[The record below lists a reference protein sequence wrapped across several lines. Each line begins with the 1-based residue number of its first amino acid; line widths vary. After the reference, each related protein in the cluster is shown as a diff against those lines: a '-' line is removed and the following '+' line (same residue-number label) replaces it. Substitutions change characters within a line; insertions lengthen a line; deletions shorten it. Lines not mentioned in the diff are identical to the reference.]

1 MQRLTHSHKE
11 NSAII
16 ISSRIR
22 LARNLAGRRFVQAMG
37 SRQLNEVYTVC
48 AAALCKIKKLRG
60 YTLYDMGA
68 LTDFDREILAENRII
83 SKELGDADKGRGAY
97 VSRGGGVSVF
107 INEEDHIR
115 IQAIDFGLELDALYK
130 KADAIDDEIE
140 ERLEYA
146 YSDDIGYIT
155 SCPTN
160 MGTGMRASVM
170 MHLPALS
177 ASMQIDKITR
187 ALNQLGMVVRGAN
200 GEGSDSV
207 NAFFQ
212 LSNQQT
218 LGVSED
224 EIIQKIKTYCKKI
237 CQFEID
243 ARYKALEDDPLAVF
257 DKFLR
262 ARATL
267 ENCKL
272 IDSEEAV
279 ANLSV
284 LRLAADM
291 NFMGSSGGVVE
302 KIDELSTDVL
312 PCHLQNLFD
321 ESAVSERRDVLRA
334 RYLNEAVAE
343 LPPINTKSIKHLL

>member
-1 MQRLTHSHKE
+1 MAKFFDTHKE

-22 LARNLAGRRFVQAMG
+22 LARNLAGRRFVSSMDEG
-37 SRQLNEVYTVC
+37 QLRKVYAEC
-48 AAALCKIKKLRG
+48 AGALRKIGKLRG
-60 YTLYDMGA
+60 YTLYDMGE
-68 LTDFDREILAENRII
+68 LSDFDREMLAEGRII
-83 SKELGDADKGRGAY
+83 SKELEDADKGRGAY
-97 VSRGGGVSVF
+97 VSRSGSTSVF

-115 IQAIDFGLELDALYK
+115 IQTIDAGLELDSLYK

-140 ERLEYA
+140 KRLEYA

-170 MHLPALS
+170 LHLPALS
-177 ASMQIDKITR
+177 ADLQIEKITR
-187 ALNQLGMVVRGAN
+187 GLNQLGMVVRGAN

-218 LGVSED
+218 LGISEA
-224 EIIQKIKTYCKKI
+224 EIIEKIKTFCKKI

-243 ARYKALEDDPLAVF
+243 ARYKALEEDPLAVF

-267 ENCKL
+267 ESCKL

-291 NFMGSSGGVVE
+291 NFMGNSDGVIE
-302 KIDELSTDVL
+302 KIDELSEDVL
-312 PCHLQNLFD
+312 PCHLQNLLD
-321 ESAVSERRDVLRA
+321 VSAVSERRDALRA
-334 RYLNEAVAE
+334 RYLNAEVAE
-343 LPPINTKSIKHLL
+343 LPPINTKHIKHLL